1 VKMIPV
7 FMIQRLS
14 EISKSAIQQLKT
26 IRFNHLSYYIND
38 KKCVSEL
45 MSSEFQEYSDK
56 ILYANAYLG
65 PTIIG
70 TLKIDNLKQ
79 NIGLSGLYI
88 AKDFRDLTISTK
100 NKSGKCK
107 FHLFT
112 SVFKAV
118 ESQDY
123 MNLNPDLVK
132 ISTAE
137 NAPQHIL
144 DMYKS
149 WGFKYTGDS
158 YTLGDLTLYNAEMK
172 YSQFKKYIY
181 SCLFP

>member
-1 VKMIPV
+1 MKPV

-14 EISKSAIQQLKT
+14 EIPEYAIRLLKT

-45 MSSEFQEYSDK
+45 MSKEFQEYSDK
-56 ILYANAYLG
+56 VLYANAYLG

-70 TLKIDNLKQ
+70 TLKINNLKQ
-79 NIGLSGLYI
+79 NIGFSGWYI
-88 AKDFRDLTISTK
+88 KKDFRDLTISTK
-100 NKSGKCK
+100 NKSGKFK
-107 FHLFT
+107 YHLFL
-112 SVFKAV
+112 SAFKAV

-123 MNLNPDLVK
+123 LNLNPNLIK

-137 NAPQHIL
+137 NAPQYIL

-158 YTLGDLTLYNAEMK
+158 YTLGDLTLYNAEIK
-172 YSQFKKYIY
+172 YSQFKEHIY
-181 SCLFP
+181 SRLYP